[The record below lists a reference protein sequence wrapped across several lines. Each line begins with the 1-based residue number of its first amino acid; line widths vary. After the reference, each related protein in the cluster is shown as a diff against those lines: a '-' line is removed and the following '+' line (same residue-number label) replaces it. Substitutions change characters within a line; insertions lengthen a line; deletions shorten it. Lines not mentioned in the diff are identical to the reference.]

1 MFLSATRMMKNHRSI
16 AVEQHTGNNFMFRKV
31 ANAILF
37 FRLDFH
43 TGLLTPHTHF
53 ITHHTYITLHIVFLM
68 TCKPPPTPPPRI
80 WALSISSTSMTK
92 PLMKSWSGKGG
103 SPRLWSSLPIGLMT
117 ASRLLLSMLTS
128 PSSTTVQG

>member
-16 AVEQHTGNNFMFRKV
+16 TVEQHTGNNFMFSKV

-37 FRLDFH
+37 FRLDFRM
-43 TGLLTPHTHF
+43 GLL
-53 ITHHTYITLHIVFLM
+53 YITLRIVFLM
-68 TCKPPPTPPPRI
+68 TCKAPPLHPSRI

-128 PSSTTVQG
+128 PSSITVQG